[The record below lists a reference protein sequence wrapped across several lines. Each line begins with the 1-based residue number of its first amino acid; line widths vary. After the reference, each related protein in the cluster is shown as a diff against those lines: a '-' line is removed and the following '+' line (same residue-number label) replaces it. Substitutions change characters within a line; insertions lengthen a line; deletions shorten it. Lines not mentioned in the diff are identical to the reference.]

1 MLEPKTFYRKLDF
14 LFNRIGR
21 EKSGRDFLFMIV
33 KDIENTFGND
43 LKIGNGR
50 VYQEDEEEYVLIY
63 SHSDINLVE
72 SIPQNSKALQNVL
85 QFKTFIFDDQAQ
97 GFELTIKSPT
107 EYTIPVA
114 LAVHNP
120 SNRWILVF
128 DLMSGWIR
136 EEIEFCL
143 NAVRTALNYRLYSE
157 ALKNE
162 MEQAAYI
169 QQSLLPSIVP
179 KIPGWEVAGH
189 SIPADLVGG
198 DLYDFYEFDGEG
210 FGLCI
215 GDASGHGMPAALLVR
230 DVITGLRMGMERGMK
245 MVYTLKKLNRVIY
258 KSVYS
263 TRFISLFMAE
273 FENNGNLVYVN
284 AGHPAPILING
295 SQITELDSTG
305 LIFGALPEISL
316 SSAYAKMNPGSILVL
331 FSDGIFERQN
341 SKKEFFGLNRLKECI
356 LKNKEKSAQGILDII
371 FNSVNGFGKRNKWE
385 DDATI
390 LVIKRLRNNSKELP
404 SKSSSSKK

>member
-14 LFNRIGR
+14 LLNKIGR
-21 EKSGRDFLFMIV
+21 GKTGRDFLFTIV
-33 KDIENTFGND
+33 KDIEDTFGSD
-43 LKIGNGR
+43 LRIENGR
-50 VYQEDEEEYVLIY
+50 VYQEEEEEFVLIY
-63 SHSDINLVE
+63 SHSTHKIRN
-72 SIPQNSKALQNVL
+72 SIPQSSKALQNVL
-85 QFKTFIFDDQAQ
+85 EFKTFIFNIETLANDFSNNIQ
-97 GFELTIKSPT
+97 G
-107 EYTIPVA
+107 EYNIPAA
-114 LAVHNP
+114 LSVHNP

-128 DLMSGWIR
+128 DIKSDWIR

-157 ALKNE
+157 AMKNE

-169 QQSLLPSIVP
+169 QQSLLPSIIP
-179 KIPGWEVAGH
+179 KIQDWEIAGR
-189 SIPADLVGG
+189 SIPAELVGG
-198 DLYDFYEFDGEG
+198 DLYDYYEFDGEG
-210 FGLCI
+210 FGLTI

-284 AGHPAPILING
+284 AGHPAPILIDG
-295 SQITELDSTG
+295 KEVTELESTG
-305 LIFGALPEISL
+305 LIFGALPEINL
-316 SSAYAKMNPGSILVL
+316 SSSYAKMHRGSVLVL

-341 SKKEFFGLNRLKECI
+341 SNKEFYGIDRLKKCI
-356 LKNKEKSAQGILDII
+356 LRNKEKCAQEILNVI
-371 FNSVNGFGKRNKWE
+371 FNEVNEFGKKDKWE

-390 LVIKRLRNNSKELP
+390 LVIKRLNHESK
-404 SKSSSSKK
+404 

>member
-14 LFNRIGR
+14 LFNQIGR
-21 EKSGRDFLFMIV
+21 GKSGRDFLFTIV
-33 KDIENTFGND
+33 KDIENTFGSD
-43 LKIGNGR
+43 LRIGNGR

-63 SHSDINLVE
+63 SHSEINLVE
-72 SIPQNSKALQNVL
+72 NIPQNSKALQNVL
-85 QFKTFIFDDQAQ
+85 QFKTFIFDDQTQ
-97 GFELTIKSPT
+97 GFELTSKNLS

-114 LAVHNP
+114 LTVYNP
-120 SNRWILVF
+120 SNRWVLVF
-128 DLMSGWIR
+128 DLMSGWVR

-143 NAVRTALNYRLYSE
+143 NAVRAALNYRLYSE
-157 ALKNE
+157 ALKSE

-169 QQSLLPSIVP
+169 QQSLLPSIIP
-179 KIPGWEVAGH
+179 KIQGWEIAGR
-189 SIPADLVGG
+189 SIPAELVGG

-210 FGLCI
+210 FGLSV

-295 SQITELDSTG
+295 NNIIELESTG
-305 LIFGALPEISL
+305 LIFGALPEINL
-316 SSAYAKMNPGSILVL
+316 SSSYAKMDKGSVLIL

-341 SKKEFFGLNRLKECI
+341 SIKEFYGLDRLKECA
-356 LKNKEKSAQGILDII
+356 LKNKDKSAQEILELIFDI
-371 FNSVNGFGKRNKWE
+371 VNRFGKKDKWE

-390 LVIKRLRNNSKELP
+390 LVVKRLNDNSQQTSFKPGSL
-404 SKSSSSKK
+404 KK